1 MSFTIYLF
9 DRNVM
14 SVVYSYVSFR
24 VNASL
29 VSDPVYPQTELLY
42 EYDQRTY
49 GLTWVGARDT
59 CVSKNYGIFVFK
71 IVFRQFSFELR
82 IGAW

>member
-59 CVSKNYGIFVFK
+59 CVLKIYLRYALKKKLRDYLGIFP
-71 IVFRQFSFELR
+71 I
-82 IGAW
+82 